1 MSNILIKAHT
11 LIIDKLDSNIVL
23 GPETVMHSFRNV
35 KIINSTQLDITAEL
49 LHGDISHILIDGV
62 GFGSIQK
69 ISVVRGEISID
80 YHGIVCFGSS
90 GEASE

>member
-11 LIIDKLDSNIVL
+11 LIIDTLGDNVIL

-35 KIINSTQLDITAEL
+35 TITNSPQLDISAEL
-49 LHGDISHILIDGV
+49 MHGDITYILIDGI

-69 ISVVRGEISID
+69 VSVVDGEISID
-80 YHGIVCFGSS
+80 YDTEVYFGSD
-90 GEASE
+90 EALE